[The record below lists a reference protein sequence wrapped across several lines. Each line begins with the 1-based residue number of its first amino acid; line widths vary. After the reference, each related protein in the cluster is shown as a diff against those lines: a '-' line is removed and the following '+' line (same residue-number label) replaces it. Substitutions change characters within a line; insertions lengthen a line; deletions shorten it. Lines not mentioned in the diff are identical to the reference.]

1 MSESFIS
8 VGALGDGFAADANI
22 LEPTRELDGRS
33 FALELEGERATLSLG
48 DGTARFSGVVETPE
62 IPVRVTSVRSGVHL
76 VDGVVEASGGTTSM
90 TAVLDT
96 DAGLVTLV
104 EGALPTDAV
113 RAESAYARVQRGDE
127 PTGVT
132 VQIRHGRVA
141 GSTAPLHAPTTELVG
156 LRNRYTY
163 SPNEAYEHIY
173 LTPDLYTWHCLQGV
187 EKGLADTDRCHHVAL
202 RDRLTLFVW
211 REKIVP
217 TLGLILVDLER
228 MKTDGKIFG
237 NDGFDTTTFVNFPV
251 GARAEVLN
259 TTDHAADAAQ
269 VRA

>member
-8 VGALGDGFAADANI
+8 VGALGDGFAADPNI
-22 LEPTRELDGRS
+22 LEPTSDLDGES
-33 FALELEGERATLSLG
+33 FELELEGARTTLSLSG
-48 DGTARFSGVVETPE
+48 GVARFAGDVETPGF
-62 IPVRVTSVRSGVHL
+62 PARVTSVRDGVYL
-76 VDGVVEASGGTTSM
+76 LDGVVEQGGTTTSV
-90 TAVLDT
+90 TAVLDAA
-96 DAGLVTLV
+96 DGLVTLV
-104 EGALPTDAV
+104 EGTLPDDAV
-113 RAESAYARVQRGDE
+113 RAESAYTRVQRGDE

-132 VQIRHGRVA
+132 ARIRHGRVA

-156 LRNRYTY
+156 MRNRYTY
-163 SPNEAYEHIY
+163 SPNEAYEHVY

-187 EKGLADTDRCHHVAL
+187 EKGLADTDRCHHVTI

-259 TTDHAADAAQ
+259 VTDHVVDPAGVEA
-269 VRA
+269 